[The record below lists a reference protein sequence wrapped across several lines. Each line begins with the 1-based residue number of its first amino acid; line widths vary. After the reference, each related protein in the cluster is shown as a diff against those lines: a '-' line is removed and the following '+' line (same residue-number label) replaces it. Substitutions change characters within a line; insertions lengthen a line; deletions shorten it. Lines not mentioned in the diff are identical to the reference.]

1 MDTTPKIKK
10 TPQQQASMD
19 QQSTQSGAVVGSN
32 DTLLTDILL
41 RLPVTSILRF
51 KSVSKHWYSLLGQKH
66 FTHRY
71 DTHSK
76 SPGVFARDKYIPFDA
91 EDPNTPPVDTLSSYI
106 DSFTS
111 VRVLQSCNGLLLCCT
126 DQWPKIRK
134 SGHKYYVFNPT
145 TKQLALI
152 PSVLGGLKARK
163 TIRFM
168 GLAFHQTDCAHY
180 KVVCIRNVLSYVESY
195 QVQVYSSDT
204 REWKISTESFSAT
217 KPVFFGQGVYWKGAV
232 YWAPYYENSDHL
244 YFKIDAEQAEQQ
256 LGTLPLPVGLTS
268 SKIMTMYFG
277 ESRGH
282 LHLILHMDRG
292 DDSLL
297 LNVYEML
304 SDHSGWFVKY
314 QVQLG
319 ELLGAFP
326 EMVSEDRYDFKVIDV
341 VRGEEEGDSFVVLKT
356 SKRII
361 TYNVHDKSF
370 KLVLS
375 FAGHSYEGSLVF
387 HRYTETLSLF

>member
-1 MDTTPKIKK
+1 MDTIPKIKK
-10 TPQQQASMD
+10 TPQQQQASMD
-19 QQSTQSGAVVGSN
+19 QQSTQSGAV
-32 DTLLTDILL
+32 
-41 RLPVTSILRF
+41 
-51 KSVSKHWYSLLGQKH
+51 
-66 FTHRY
+66 
-71 DTHSK
+71 
-76 SPGVFARDKYIPFDA
+76 
-91 EDPNTPPVDTLSSYI
+91 
-106 DSFTS
+106 
-111 VRVLQSCNGLLLCCT
+111 
-126 DQWPKIRK
+126 
-134 SGHKYYVFNPT
+134 
-145 TKQLALI
+145 
-152 PSVLGGLKARK
+152 
-163 TIRFM
+163 
-168 GLAFHQTDCAHY
+168 
-180 KVVCIRNVLSYVESY
+180 
-195 QVQVYSSDT
+195 VQVYSSDT

-326 EMVSEDRYDFKVIDV
+326 EMVSEDGYDFKVIDV

-370 KLVLS
+370 KLVFS

>member
-217 KPVFFGQGVYWKGAV
+217 KPVFFG
-232 YWAPYYENSDHL
+232 
-244 YFKIDAEQAEQQ
+244 
-256 LGTLPLPVGLTS
+256 
-268 SKIMTMYFG
+268 
-277 ESRGH
+277 H